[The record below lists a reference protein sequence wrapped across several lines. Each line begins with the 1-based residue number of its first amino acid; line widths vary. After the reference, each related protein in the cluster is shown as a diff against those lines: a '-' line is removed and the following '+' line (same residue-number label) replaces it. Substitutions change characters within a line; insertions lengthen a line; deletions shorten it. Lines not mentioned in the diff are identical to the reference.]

1 MILVITTD
9 IKLNLFL
16 GENKIRKSQE
26 VALLGVAITNKLSF
40 KTHF

>member
-16 GENKIRKSQE
+16 GENKIEKSQE
-26 VALLGVAITNKLSF
+26 VALLGVTITNKLSF